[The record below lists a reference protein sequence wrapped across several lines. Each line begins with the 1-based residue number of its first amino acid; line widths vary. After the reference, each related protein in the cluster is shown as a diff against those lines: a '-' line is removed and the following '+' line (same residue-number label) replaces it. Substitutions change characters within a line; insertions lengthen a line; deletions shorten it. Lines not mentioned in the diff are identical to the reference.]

1 MDRAASREDV
11 SVTSTTSAAGRPG
24 TLADQAYRAIAD
36 RLVTLRIRPGQPVDD
51 DRIAAEL
58 GFGRTPVREAL
69 KRLEHERRL
78 VGTQGEVNVAAF
90 GVQDC
95 GQGSVGPQ
103 GGEGPT
109 GR

>member
-11 SVTSTTSAAGRPG
+11 SVTSTTSAAERPG

-36 RLVTLRIRPGQPVDD
+36 RLVTLRIRPGQPVND

-58 GFGRTPVREAL
+58 GFGRTPSA
-69 KRLEHERRL
+69 RRSS
-78 VGTQGEVNVAAF
+78 GWNTNAAAF

-95 GQGSVGPQ
+95 GQASVGPQ
-103 GGEGPT
+103 GGGEGPT